1 MASIGLKDF
10 STFFAVP
17 VHADDQ
23 RILTF
28 NFDNLFQFTCMPN
41 EYGSAMGMFT
51 KISKIPFLHLRN
63 VGHNS
68 VIYVDDSF
76 LQRDT

>member
-17 VHADDQ
+17 VHAGDQ
-23 RILTF
+23 RFLKF
-28 NFDNLFQFTCMPN
+28 NFDNFFQFTCMPN
-41 EYGSAMGMFT
+41 ECGPAMGMFT

-63 VGHNS
+63 LGHNS
-68 VIYVDDSF
+68 VIDVEDSF
-76 LQRDT
+76 LQ